1 MDTMVALNIG
11 QNIYYLALYR
21 KSLLTLALWHSVG
34 QSDCYK
40 EIFND
45 QQSRVGRDLGYV
57 LTPPL
62 NQRMSGLRLETGY
75 RSGKGNKKQ
84 NSFSH
89 KCKYRLWDQMYVCIY
104 FPLTH

>member
-45 QQSRVGRDLGYV
+45 QTVKSWKRSWVCSNPTSQPTYVWSAIRNRVQVWKR
-57 LTPPL
+57 
-62 NQRMSGLRLETGY
+62 
-75 RSGKGNKKQ
+75 KQ
-84 NSFSH
+84 
-89 KCKYRLWDQMYVCIY
+89 KTKLIL
-104 FPLTH
+104 P